1 VVEDEACKQPLGQSR
16 YLGEKM
22 MRHGYNGKI
31 LRVDLTKGQF
41 DIEEP
46 DEGFY
51 RKYMGGSA
59 LAMYYLLKEMPAGVD
74 PLSPENMLVL
84 ALSVLTGA
92 AISGQSRITAAAKS
106 PLTGAIG
113 DSQGGGFFPAE
124 LKFAGFDAIVIKGR
138 AEKPVYLWIHDGEVE
153 LRDASHL
160 WGKIT
165 GEAEAT
171 IKDELGDEKIEIL
184 QIGPAGEKGVRF
196 AGIFSMSNRANG
208 RTGMGAV
215 MGSKNLKAVAVRGK
229 NRPKV
234 ADKAGLIELAKWG
247 AANLD
252 DSDIAGLAK
261 YGTAETTGSN
271 QTSGT
276 LPTYNF
282 NSGVFD
288 HWESIDG
295 TTMYDTVL
303 RGAAEGKQDR
313 LGRDTCYAC
322 TVRCKRLVEISEG
335 PYQVDPHY
343 GGPEYETTSTFG
355 NYCAIDDLP
364 AICKAN
370 EICNKYGMDSISC
383 GATISWA
390 FEAFNEG
397 KLTLEDTDGLDLAWG
412 NAESMV
418 KLTEKI
424 AKREGFGDILAEGSE
439 RAAKKIGRGTEEFL
453 ITFKG
458 QEAPAHMPRVK
469 SSLAIIYATNPFG
482 ADHQS
487 HEHDPA
493 IEGDFEYY
501 TDRMAYL
508 GFHEAQEPRSLSDE
522 KIRFMMAS
530 QHMYSLM
537 DSLNLCQFVY
547 GPAWQ
552 LYGPADIVELVRT
565 VTGWEEIDIDE
576 LQKVGERRLNMMRAF
591 NARDGLDRKDDRA
604 PEKIFKPLKGGVSDG
619 WKIDRDEFESA
630 IDTYFEMCGWDVESG
645 VPTREKL
652 EELGL
657 DWVADQLDV

>member
-1 VVEDEACKQPLGQSR
+1 MLC
-16 YLGEKM
+16 
-22 MRHGYNGKI
+22 GYNGKI
-31 LRVDLTKGQF
+31 LHVDLTNGKF
-41 DIEEP
+41 RVEEP
-46 DEGFY
+46 GVAFY

-59 LAMYYLLKEMPAGVD
+59 LAMYYLLKEVPANVN
-74 PLSPENMLVL
+74 PLGPDNVLVL
-84 ALSVLTGA
+84 ALSVLTGT
-92 AISGQSRITAAAKS
+92 AISGQSRVTAAAKS

-124 LKFAGFDAIVIKGR
+124 LKFAGFDAIVIKGK
-138 AEKPVYLWIHDGEVE
+138 AENPIYLWINEGNFE

-165 GEAEAT
+165 GEAEIS
-171 IKDELGDEKIEIL
+171 IKEELNDDKIEVL

-208 RTGMGAV
+208 RTGIGAV
-215 MGSKNLKAVAVRGK
+215 MGSKNLKAIAVRGRQ
-229 NRPKV
+229 RPSV
-234 ADKAGLIELAKWG
+234 ADKGGLNKLARWG
-247 AANLD
+247 AANLA

-276 LPTYNF
+276 LPAYNY

-288 HWESIDG
+288 GWEPIDG

-303 RGAAEGKQDR
+303 RGAAENKQDR

-322 TVRCKRLVEISEG
+322 TVRCKRVVEITEG
-335 PYQVDPHY
+335 SYQVDPHY
-343 GGPEYETTSTFG
+343 GGPEYETISTFG
-355 NYCAIDDLP
+355 SYCAVDDLP

-397 KLTLEDTDGLDLAWG
+397 KLTLEDTDGLDLTWG

-418 KLTEKI
+418 ALTEKI
-424 AKREGFGDILAEGSE
+424 AKREGFGDLLAEGSE
-439 RAAKKIGRGTEEFL
+439 RAAKKIGRGTEAFL

-469 SSLAIIYATNPFG
+469 RSLAIIYATNPFG

-493 IEGDFEYY
+493 IEEDFEYY
-501 TDRMAYL
+501 TDRMAAL
-508 GFHEAQEPRSLSDE
+508 GFSEAQETRSLSDE
-522 KIRFMMAS
+522 KIRFAMVS
-530 QHMYSLM
+530 QHMYSAM
-537 DSLNLCQFVY
+537 DSLNLCQFVF

-552 LYGPADIVELVRT
+552 LYGPEDMVELVRT
-565 VTGWEEIDIDE
+565 VTGWEDVTFDE
-576 LQKVGERRLNMMRAF
+576 LQKVGERRVNMMRAF
-591 NARDGLDRKDDRA
+591 NAREGFDRKNDVL
-604 PEKIFKPLKGGVSDG
+604 PEKLFKPLKGGVSDG
-619 WKIDRDEFESA
+619 WKLDRNEVRSA
-630 IDTYFEMCGWDVESG
+630 LDKYFEFCGWDVKTG
-645 VPTREKL
+645 NPTRTKL
-652 EELGL
+652 DELDLG
-657 DWVADQLDV
+657 WVADQLGI

>member
-1 VVEDEACKQPLGQSR
+1 MPD
-16 YLGEKM
+16 
-22 MRHGYNGKI
+22 GYNGKI
-31 LRVDLTKGQF
+31 LHVNLTSGQLRV
-41 DIEEP
+41 EEP
-46 DEGFY
+46 DEAFY

-59 LAMYYLLKEMPAGVD
+59 LAMYYLLKQIPPGVE
-74 PLSPENMLVL
+74 PMSPDNVLVL
-84 ALSVLTGA
+84 ALSVLTGT
-92 AISGQSRITAAAKS
+92 AISGQSRMTASAKS
-106 PLTGAIG
+106 PLTGGIG

-124 LKFAGFDAIVIKGR
+124 LKFAGFDAIVIKGK
-138 AEKPVYLWIHDGEVE
+138 AEKPVYLWINDGKYE

-160 WGKIT
+160 WGRIT
-165 GEAEAT
+165 GDAEAA
-171 IKDELGDEKIEIL
+171 IKEELDDDKIEVL

-229 NRPKV
+229 KRPSL
-234 ADKAGLIELAKWG
+234 ADKAGLNKLAKWG
-247 AANLD
+247 AANLA

-261 YGTAETTGSN
+261 YGTAETTGAN

-276 LPTYNF
+276 LPAYNY

-288 HWESIDG
+288 GWEAIDG
-295 TTMYDTVL
+295 TTMYDTIL
-303 RGAAEGKQDR
+303 KGASEGKQDR
-313 LGRDTCYAC
+313 KGRDTCYAC
-322 TVRCKRLVEISEG
+322 TVRCKRVAEITEG
-335 PYQVDPHY
+335 KYKVDPHY

-364 AICKAN
+364 AISKAN

-397 KLTLEDTDGLDLAWG
+397 KLTLKDTDGLDLTWG

-424 AKREGFGDILAEGSE
+424 AKRDGFGDLLAEGSA
-439 RAAKKIGRGTEEFL
+439 RAAKKIGRGTEQYL

-469 SSLAIIYATNPFG
+469 RSLAIIYATNPFG

-493 IEGDFEYY
+493 IEGDFEFY
-501 TDRMAYL
+501 TDRLAVL
-508 GFHEAQEPRSLSDE
+508 GFSEEQEPQSLSDE
-522 KIRFMMAS
+522 KIRFTLAS
-530 QHMYSLM
+530 QHMYSAM
-537 DSLNLCQFVY
+537 DSLDLCQFVF

-552 LYGPADIVELVRT
+552 LYGPEDMVELVRT
-565 VTGWEEIDIDE
+565 VTGWEDVSFDE

-591 NARDGLDRKDDRA
+591 NAREGIDRQADVL
-604 PEKIFKPLKGGVSDG
+604 PEKLFKPLKGGTSDG
-619 WKIDRDEFESA
+619 WKLDRDEVEA
-630 IDTYFEMCGWDVESG
+630 ALDKYFELCGWDVKTG
-645 VPTREKL
+645 IPTRDKL
-652 EELGL
+652 EELDLG
-657 DWVADQLDV
+657 WVAAS